1 MEKDKKVLRLVLL
14 AMLIGLGVVISPIL
28 RIEGMCPMAHLINI
42 VCAVLMGPWYALL
55 CATLIGIIRM
65 TIMGIPPLA
74 LTGAVFGA
82 VLSGLLYRASK
93 GKIICAVIGEIIG
106 TGIIGAVVSYPVM
119 EIFYGRTGLSWMYY
133 VPMFISGTLIGGS
146 IAFCLLMALS
156 RSGTLREFQQKL
168 GIQVYE
174 MENENN
180 LYESFAFILRHVEE
194 TKPLIHCITHPIT
207 MNDCANLVL
216 AVGASPNMASHPE
229 EAAEF
234 VSLAS
239 VLAVNL
245 GNIADDRMEGMQR
258 AAARANELGIPILID
273 AVGVSCSTC
282 AAALPM
288 TYRDISSAVIKG
300 NSSEIR
306 ALCGLDSHGSG
317 VDAGAA
323 DAVTADTF
331 AAAAEEFGA
340 YAAAH
345 QLSYWPA
352 VLSTS

>member
-1 MEKDKKVLRLVLL
+1 
-14 AMLIGLGVVISPIL
+14 
-28 RIEGMCPMAHLINI
+28 
-42 VCAVLMGPWYALL
+42 
-55 CATLIGIIRM
+55 
-65 TIMGIPPLA
+65 
-74 LTGAVFGA
+74 
-82 VLSGLLYRASK
+82 
-93 GKIICAVIGEIIG
+93 
-106 TGIIGAVVSYPVM
+106 
-119 EIFYGRTGLSWMYY
+119 
-133 VPMFISGTLIGGS
+133 
-146 IAFCLLMALS
+146 
-156 RSGTLREFQQKL
+156 
-168 GIQVYE
+168 

-180 LYESFAFILRHVEE
+180 LYEAFSSILRHVEK

-245 GNIADDRMEGMQR
+245 GNIADDRMEGMKR
-258 AAARANELGIPILID
+258 AAARAKELGIPILID
-273 AVGVSCSTC
+273 AVGVSCSTLRRRF
-282 AAALPM
+282 AHEFIEIYHPDL
-288 TYRDISSAVIKG
+288 IKG

-323 DAVTADTF
+323 DTVTECTF
-331 AAAAEEFGA
+331 AAAAKEFGA

-345 QLSYWPA
+345 QAVVLASGPIDVVTDGIRTCGIANGTPVLAKLTGTGCMLGVMTAVYMSAHKPWHAA
-352 VLSTS
+352 VLAAAGMGLAGEKAERESKGMGSFHMNLFDALSNLTLADIWKGKHFLST